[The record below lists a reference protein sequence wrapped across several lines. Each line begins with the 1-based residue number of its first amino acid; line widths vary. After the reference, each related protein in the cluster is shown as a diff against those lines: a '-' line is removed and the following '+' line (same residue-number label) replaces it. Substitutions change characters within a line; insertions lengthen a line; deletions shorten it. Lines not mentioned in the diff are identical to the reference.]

1 MTPEPNDL
9 EQSVR
14 RIRRG
19 CMFMAIIVVAL
30 AVLFTSATGNLFYFV
45 MLLLVAIG
53 MVLFSRLAR

>member
-1 MTPEPNDL
+1 
-9 EQSVR
+9 
-14 RIRRG
+14 
-19 CMFMAIIVVAL
+19 MFMAIIVVAL